1 MQDEKTTNENRS
13 HKDSLFVDYFSKDR
27 DWKQHFLSL
36 YNALH
41 GTSLQVADTQL
52 ERVNIDQVLYKS
64 YYNDIAVLVDGQF
77 ILMIEHQSTI
87 NPNMPLRLLEYI
99 ARIYGNLVDSKAK
112 FSRHLVPLARPEFYV
127 FYTGDQKLP
136 PESYLHLSDAF
147 PKQDTSD
154 EASLPGVLGAGS
166 PQAVLGKGEVLGG
179 EKPRFRVEGLS
190 PPKEITLELKVK
202 VCTIKSESPSPVVHS
217 CHDLEQYV
225 QFLELV
231 EEAKAA
237 GQAEP
242 LTWAIQEAVRRNILR
257 DYLERRGGETLSIL
271 MAEYDYATD
280 LAVQKE
286 EAYEDGLFAGLEQ
299 GLERGLAT
307 GREEGAYQT
316 KLETARSMLSE
327 GLDPQMVAR
336 CTSLP
341 WEIVQQLAKDD
352 T

>member
-1 MQDEKTTNENRS
+1 MQDEKTTNENRT

-41 GTSLQVADTQL
+41 GTNLQVADTTL

-64 YYNDIAVLVDGQF
+64 YYNDIAVLVNGQF

-87 NPNMPLRLLEYI
+87 NPNMPLRLLEYV

-136 PESYLHLSDAF
+136 PESHLYLSDAF
-147 PKQDTSD
+147 PNQAPNSD
-154 EASLPGVLGAGS
+154 L
-166 PQAVLGKGEVLGG
+166 
-179 EKPRFRVEGLS
+179 
-190 PPKEITLELKVK
+190 TLELKVK

-231 EEAKAA
+231 EEARAA
-237 GQAEP
+237 GHENP
-242 LTWAIQEAVRRNILR
+242 LKWAIQEAVRRNILR
-257 DYLERRGGETLSIL
+257 DYLERKGGEVLSIL
-271 MAEYDYATD
+271 MTEYNYATD
-280 LAVQKE
+280 MAVLKE
-286 EAYEDGLFAGLEQ
+286 EAYEDGLFAGLE
-299 GLERGLAT
+299 R
-307 GREEGAYQT
+307 GAYQT
-316 KLETARSMLSE
+316 KLETARSMLRNGINIS
-327 GLDPQMVAR
+327 LVVD
-336 CTSLP
+336 CTNLP
-341 WEIVQQLAKDD
+341 LEIVQQLAKA
-352 T
+352 